1 MSATYTNSMFDEI
14 KTALSKSANEG
25 SNTKYRD
32 ILKLEVGNIYTV
44 RLVPNINDP
53 SKTFFRYFSH
63 AWESFS
69 TGQYLSNVSP
79 QTWGEKD
86 PISEAKYSLL
96 KHGSDEEKEKASK
109 IIRRENWL
117 ANVFVVNDPS
127 NPDNNGKVKLLRFG
141 KQLHKIIMEAIEGD
155 DSDEF
160 GAKIFDM
167 SPNGCSF
174 KIKVERQ
181 GDFPTYVSSRFAGP
195 SKIKNLPDG
204 GADDVYSGTTDLETV
219 FTVKSY
225 DELKEVLN
233 EHFYCNSS
241 NNKSVAEDAWV
252 GEAAAD
258 YRSAGTNSTS
268 VENKPQPAA
277 SSDTDSIDPL
287 NDDKVKQLL
296 DGLGD

>member
-14 KTALSKSANEG
+14 KTALAKTNNQG
-25 SNTKYRD
+25 NTKYRD

-44 RLVPNINDP
+44 RLVPNIEDP

-96 KHGSDEEKEKASK
+96 KHGSDEEKEKAAK
-109 IIRRENWL
+109 IMRRENWL
-117 ANVFVVNDPS
+117 ANVFVVNDPT

-141 KQLHKIIMEAIEGD
+141 KQIHKIIMEAIEGD

-181 GDFPTYVSSRFAGP
+181 GD
-195 SKIKNLPDG
+195 
-204 GADDVYSGTTDLETV
+204 
-219 FTVKSY
+219 
-225 DELKEVLN
+225 
-233 EHFYCNSS
+233 EHFYCKDTSTDSVWNS
-241 NNKSVAEDAWV
+241 E
-252 GEAAAD
+252 G
-258 YRSAGTNSTS
+258 GTT
-268 VENKPQPAA
+268 PAPTAA
-277 SSDTDSIDPL
+277 SPPSTPSTPSTDSIDPL

>member
-1 MSATYTNSMFDEI
+1 MFDEI
-14 KTALSKSANEG
+14 KTALAKTNNQG
-25 SNTKYRD
+25 NTKYRD

-44 RLVPNINDP
+44 RLVPNIEDP
-53 SKTFFRYFSH
+53 SMTFFRYFSH

-96 KHGSDEEKEKASK
+96 KHGSDEEKEKAAK
-109 IIRRENWL
+109 IMRRENWL
-117 ANVFVVNDPS
+117 ANVFVVNDPT

-141 KQLHKIIMEAIEGD
+141 KQIHKIIMEAIEGD

-195 SKIKNLPDG
+195 SKVKNLPEG
-204 GADDVYSGTTDLETV
+204 GVEEVYSTVSELETV
-219 FTVKSY
+219 FTVKGY
-225 DELKEVLN
+225 DELKQVLD
-233 EHFYCNSS
+233 EHFYCKDTSTDSVWNS
-241 NNKSVAEDAWV
+241 E
-252 GEAAAD
+252 G
-258 YRSAGTNSTS
+258 GTT
-268 VENKPQPAA
+268 PAPTAA
-277 SSDTDSIDPL
+277 SPPSTPSTPSTDSIDPL